1 MSHGVTAYRHPPAAA
16 FWWADLKK
24 HLTKDPDKRT
34 TPFHPPSQS
43 VKHTGAVYRTKVFYT
58 VHNLLQFLITEFS
71 PSPFPCFCLTSSRY
85 ILDFFFLYLQT
96 SILLIPQFWLSFP
109 FWYRASRI
117 RTNSSATP
125 FGMQQAL
132 PSPIP
137 TIRGNFLHRKLWLA
151 DRGQRQFY
159 SLEKLKLD

>member
-1 MSHGVTAYRHPPAAA
+1 MSHGVTAYRHPPAA

-34 TPFHPPSQS
+34 TPFHPHSQS

-85 ILDFFFLYLQT
+85 ILDFFFCT
-96 SILLIPQFWLSFP
+96 SKLLFSSFLSFGLVFP
-109 FWYRASRI
+109 SGTELQELELIVVPHRLACSKPYLLLF
-117 RTNSSATP
+117 
-125 FGMQQAL
+125 L
-132 PSPIP
+132 PSEVISF
-137 TIRGNFLHRKLWLA
+137 TGSS
-151 DRGQRQFY
+151 G
-159 SLEKLKLD
+159 